1 MTRRILLVSLMAAA
15 SAFAQVSF
23 DRILNANREPQ
34 NWLTYSGTTLSQR
47 HSLLTQITPANV
59 KNLELAWVY
68 QVRSLEK
75 YEATSLVVDGV
86 LYTVQPPNDIVA
98 LDAATGRVYWTY
110 SYTPGKDARP
120 CCGRVN
126 RGLAILGDTLYMG
139 TIDAHLIAIDARN
152 GKGIWN
158 TEVAKAASGYALTH
172 APLVVKDKVIV
183 GTAGGEYGIRGF
195 IAAFNAKTGKE
206 VWRFHN
212 IPEPGEPGHETWAGD
227 SWKTGGGSVWVT
239 GSYDPDLNLTYWGIG
254 NPGPDWNGDNR
265 KGDNLYTD
273 SVVAL
278 DADTGKLKWHFQFS
292 PHDEFDYDSVQ
303 IPVLVDVE
311 WQGRP
316 RKVMLWANRNGY
328 FYALDRMDGKFLL
341 GKPFVKVTW
350 ATGLDEA
357 GRPMRAPSAATTT
370 EGVLIYPGNQGG
382 TNWYNSSYSPHTG
395 LFYIP
400 SWVEYNTV
408 YFKIPVEYNEGRN
421 FGGGVLRTNVGQR
434 RPTLTRLEES
444 EGYGAVRAIDPKT
457 GELKWEFKMSDVTD
471 AGILTTASDLLFT
484 GGREGY
490 FFGLDARNGDLLW
503 KATVGGMVQ
512 SGPMTYEVNGRQY
525 VAVAAGNSLFSFAL
539 KQ

>member
-1 MTRRILLVSLMAAA
+1 MMRRALLLLWMAGTA
-15 SAFAQVSF
+15 SAQVSF
-23 DRILNANREPQ
+23 DRILNANREPE

-47 HSLLTQITPANV
+47 HSLLAQITPANV
-59 KNLELAWVY
+59 KNLELAWIY

-75 YEATSLVVDGV
+75 YEATSLVVDGI
-86 LYTVQPPNDIVA
+86 LYTVQPPNDVVA
-98 LDAATGRVYWTY
+98 LDAATGRVYWNY
-110 SYTPGKDARP
+110 SYTPHQDARP

-126 RGLAILGDTLYMG
+126 RGLAILGDTLFMG
-139 TIDAHLIAIDARN
+139 TIDAHLVAIDARN
-152 GKGIWN
+152 GKPIWN
-158 TEVAKAASGYALTH
+158 TEVAKAASGYAITH
-172 APLVVKDKVIV
+172 APLVIKDKVIV
-183 GTAGGEYGIRGF
+183 GTAGGEFGIRGF
-195 IAAFNAKTGKE
+195 IAAFDAKTGKE

-328 FYALDRMDGKFLL
+328 FYALDRTDGRFLL

-350 ATGLDEA
+350 STGLDER
-357 GRPMRAPSAATTT
+357 GRPMRAPTAASSPD
-370 EGVLIYPGNQGG
+370 GVLIYPGNQGG
-382 TNWYNSSYSPHTG
+382 TNWYNSSYSPRTG

-408 YFKIPVEYNEGRN
+408 YFKIPAEYAEGRN
-421 FGGGVLRTNVGQR
+421 FGGGVLRNNVGQR

-444 EGYGAVRAIDPKT
+444 EGYGAVRAVDPKT
-457 GELKWEFKMSDVTD
+457 GDLKWEFKMSDVTD

-490 FFGLDARNGDLLW
+490 LFALDARNGELLW

-512 SGPMTYEVNGRQY
+512 SGPMTYSVNGKQY
-525 VAVAAGNSLFSFAL
+525 VAVAAGNSLFSFTL
-539 KQ
+539 KP

>member
-1 MTRRILLVSLMAAA
+1 MIRGALLFMLAAG
-15 SAFAQVSF
+15 SIPAQVSF
-23 DRILNANREPQ
+23 DRILKANSEPQ
-34 NWLTYSGTTLSQR
+34 NWLRYSGTTLSQR

-59 KNLELAWVY
+59 KNLELAWAY
-68 QVRSLEK
+68 QAHSLEK
-75 YEATSLVVDGV
+75 YEATSIVADGI

-110 SYTPGKDARP
+110 SYTPSKDSRP

-126 RGLAILGDTLYMG
+126 RGVAILGDTLFMG
-139 TIDAHLIAIDARN
+139 TIDGHLVAIDARN
-152 GKGIWN
+152 GKPVWN
-158 TEVAKAASGYALTH
+158 TQVAKAAAGYAITH

-195 IAAFNAKTGKE
+195 IAAYDAKTGKE

-212 IPEPGEPGHETWAGD
+212 IPEPGEPGHQTWAGD
-227 SWKTGGGSVWVT
+227 SWKNGGGSVWVT

-278 DADTGKLKWHFQFS
+278 DGETGKLKWHFQFS

-303 IPVLVDVE
+303 IPVLVDME
-311 WQGRP
+311 WQGRM

-328 FYALDRMDGKFLL
+328 FYAIDRTDGRFLL
-341 GKPFVKVTW
+341 GKPFVKVNW
-350 ATGLDEA
+350 ATGLDER
-357 GRPMRAPSAATTT
+357 GRPMKATTAST
-370 EGVLIYPGNQGG
+370 SEEGVLIYPGNQGG
-382 TNWYNSSYSPHTG
+382 TNWYNSSYSPRTG

-408 YFKIPVEYNEGRN
+408 YFKIPQEFHEGKTY
-421 FGGGVLRTNVGQR
+421 GGGVLRPNVGQR
-434 RPTLTRLEES
+434 RATLTRLEES
-444 EGYGAVRAIDPKT
+444 EGYGAVRAVDPKT
-457 GELKWEFKMSDVTD
+457 GDLKWEFKMADVTD

-490 FFGLDARNGDLLW
+490 FFGLDARNGELLW

-512 SGPMTYEVNGRQY
+512 SGPMTYSVNGRQY
-525 VAVAAGNSLFSFAL
+525 VAVAAGNALFSFAL